1 MDDSLQL
8 RRPPGHGIFQSFILA
23 CSSTRIN
30 VPSEIV
36 SLLERNQKNPAA
48 MASMISVYPRALDRS
63 IS

>member
-1 MDDSLQL
+1 M
-8 RRPPGHGIFQSFILA
+8 
-23 CSSTRIN
+23 N

>member
-1 MDDSLQL
+1 M
-8 RRPPGHGIFQSFILA
+8 
-23 CSSTRIN
+23 N

-48 MASMISVYPRALDRS
+48 MAIGKYDFCLSPPLDRS